1 MLMGLDEAIKQ
12 AKSRIDIYR
21 DALPAA
27 PKTLGQTA
35 MAAFIAEQEVLLA
48 ELTRLRRV
56 EREQRALMDL
66 FDRRLIYFGGEFW
79 YGRRSVSDEFM
90 TGGSLPEAVRFA
102 SSGFEVD
109 DASARWLHRFQD
121 VRLRD
126 LAMLS
131 DEAIVQMLR
140 PYFEEAQDDE

>member
-1 MLMGLDEAIKQ
+1 MGLDESIKQ

-48 ELTRLRRV
+48 ELTRLRVV

-66 FDRRLIYFGGEFW
+66 FDRRLIYFDGELW
-79 YGRRSVSDEFM
+79 Y
-90 TGGSLPEAVRFA
+90 
-102 SSGFEVD
+102 
-109 DASARWLHRFQD
+109 

-131 DEAIVQMLR
+131 DAAIVQMLR